1 MNPINMP
8 YAQNSCRSFLYSGSS
23 MVDLAHE
30 LLYLRVLV
38 LRYVIVF
45 MMMIATFIGCRWLI
59 MKIELLIGKILNP
72 QLPLYP
78 HSMSLPRPN
87 PSIHIGEA
95 KGNFFFLITK
105 LRGFHTTL
113 DQCFHTYRAHFKG
126 TGMFF
131 EPSNIHGMAHLA
143 LGLRWVGN
151 IPFLVIKELHQATCG
166 HF

>member
-1 MNPINMP
+1 
-8 YAQNSCRSFLYSGSS
+8 

-45 MMMIATFIGCRWLI
+45 MMMIAAFIGCRSRWLI

-87 PSIHIGEA
+87 PSIHFGEA
-95 KGNFFFLITK
+95 KGKFFF
-105 LRGFHTTL
+105 
-113 DQCFHTYRAHFKG
+113 
-126 TGMFF
+126 
-131 EPSNIHGMAHLA
+131 
-143 LGLRWVGN
+143 
-151 IPFLVIKELHQATCG
+151 
-166 HF
+166 